1 MLKSVF
7 QFISALPF
15 LSEGII
21 PKWTIKLKKSEK
33 GEDKENILNEKE
45 IFKKI

>member
-15 LSEGII
+15 LSEGIN
-21 PKWTIKLKKSEK
+21 PKWTIKLKKSGK
-33 GEDKENILNEKE
+33 GEDKENILNEKP
-45 IFKKI
+45 IFKEL